1 MKSRPTVKDLMREL
15 DTIVDWPR
23 LLLNMG
29 MEKYENDKIKINNP
43 NDVDGQKMDA
53 FDKWLR
59 KKDAC
64 WKTVIDALFQVE
76 ELVLAN
82 KLERKYDWK
91 DPRVNLT
98 GCTHMH
104 TRKGK

>member
-1 MKSRPTVKDLMREL
+1 MKSRPILKDLMREL
-15 DTIVDWPR
+15 DTIVDWQL

-29 MEKYENDKIKINNP
+29 MEKHENDKVERNNP
-43 NDVDGQKMDA
+43 GDVDHQKLDA

-59 KKDAC
+59 KTPDAC
-64 WKTVIDALFQVE
+64 WKTVIDALFEVK

-91 DPRVNLT
+91 DPRVKYNIQL
-98 GCTHMH
+98 CII
-104 TRKGK
+104 